1 MTTFTFDSL
10 LNNATLN
17 FNPNVDLLQFN
28 AASAAGV
35 VVTEFS
41 ATSTQ
46 FAFGGKTV
54 TVDGLALRQ
63 IAAADPVHDNVAFLD
78 GSLLFV
84 GNGAIDT
91 GGVSPDDANNG
102 LGGTIHNDQLLGLGG
117 DDTFSPGAGNDRV
130 DGGAGSDDVQ
140 YFDATGGVT
149 VDLSHSGPQNI
160 GGGMGSDTLISIE
173 GVTGSDFNDF
183 FRGNAGD
190 GFFNG
195 GLGVDAMTYDNA
207 TGPVTANL
215 EAGTATGAGVG
226 TDSFLAI
233 ENLIGSNFN
242 DSLTGSDGNN
252 VIEGGPGDDTIDGGV
267 GVDTA
272 SYAHAA
278 SGVTV
283 SLGQLNVAQ
292 NTGGAGVDTLVAVE
306 NLLGSAFDDTLTG
319 NNGANMLS
327 GGAGNDTLDGGAGND
342 VLNGDAGND
351 LLIGGA
357 GNDVLNGGLGVD
369 TASYATATAAV
380 TVNLGLTTAQIT
392 GGAGTDTLTTV
403 ENLIGSNFNDTLTGD
418 GNANVLEGGAGD
430 DVMDGGAGV
439 DTASYASA
447 ASAVTADVAS
457 GIATGGA
464 GNDTLL
470 NIENLIGSG
479 FADNL
484 GGSVGNNLLTGGAG
498 NDTLDGGPGDDV
510 LDGGAG
516 TDMASYAGAVL
527 SVTVNLGLAGPQNTG
542 GYGLDTL
549 ISIENL
555 NGSEHDDILTGNAGN
570 NFIFA
575 GGGNDL
581 LDGGLGN
588 DTLNGGAGID
598 TASYASASGAIVAN
612 LATGLATGAAG
623 ADTLLAI
630 ENLTGS
636 AFNDTLTGDGNA
648 NVLDGGA
655 GNDTLDGGAGA
666 DTLIGGAGNDTFVR
680 DGIGLDVVVEA
691 ANGGVDTVLSS
702 SGYVLAANV
711 ENLIL
716 TGVANV
722 VGGGNALDNTIM
734 GNAGDNPLAG
744 GAGVDTVSYANAAN
758 AVTVSLAIQGTTSPQ
773 NTFGAGTDTLVDF
786 ENLTGSNLNDTLTGD
801 AGANTIIGGLGNDA
815 MDGAAGVDTVS
826 YAGASAA
833 VTVNLGLTAQQNTV
847 NAGLDTLSNFE
858 NLTGSNFN
866 DTLTGNT
873 GANVLNGGLGA
884 DTMAGGLGNDVY
896 IVDNLG
902 DVVTEAAAAGTDT
915 VQSSVSFTLGANLEN
930 LTLAATAAISGT
942 GNTLAN
948 TITGNAGNNVLDGGA
963 GVDTASYSNAASAV
977 TASLATGTATGGA
990 GSDTLLN
997 FENLTGSNFN
1007 DTLTGNALANV
1018 IIGGLGNDTIDGG
1031 AGGDTASYA
1040 TAASAVTASLATGTA
1055 TGGAGND
1062 TLLNIENLIGSN
1074 FNDTLTGTA
1083 LANAISGGL
1092 GNDTIDGGAGVDT
1105 VSYANASVAVTVNL
1119 GLTAQQNTVGAG
1131 LDTLSNFENLA
1142 GSNFNDTLTG
1152 NAGANVLTGGAGA
1165 DTLSGGAGADLF
1177 VFNSKVGADTITD
1190 FLSGTD
1196 HFRFSQ
1202 AGLHIGNGDTVV
1214 DNGIVVTGPG
1224 AFATTSE
1231 LVIVSNDIAGAINVT
1246 SAAAA
1251 IGSASGAYAIGDT
1264 RLFAVDNGGTASGVF
1279 LFTSSAAD
1287 ATVSAAELTLLGTA
1301 TATPATAAADYLFV
1315 T

>member
-173 GVTGSDFNDF
+173 AVTGSDFNDF

-439 DTASYASA
+439 DIASYAS
-447 ASAVTADVAS
+447 
-457 GIATGGA
+457 
-464 GNDTLL
+464 
-470 NIENLIGSG
+470 
-479 FADNL
+479 
-484 GGSVGNNLLTGGAG
+484 
-498 NDTLDGGPGDDV
+498 
-510 LDGGAG
+510 
-516 TDMASYAGAVL
+516 AVL

-734 GNAGDNPLAG
+734 CNAGDNLLAG